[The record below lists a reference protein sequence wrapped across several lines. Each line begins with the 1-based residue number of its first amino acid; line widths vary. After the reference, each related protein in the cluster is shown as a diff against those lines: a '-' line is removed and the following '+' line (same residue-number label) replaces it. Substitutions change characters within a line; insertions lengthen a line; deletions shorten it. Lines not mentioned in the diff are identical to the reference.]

1 MGRKGVTMTEQAS
14 KQANRL
20 LFCPVCLGNFI
31 WIRRILPV
39 FTRVEYAFLRFSG
52 IAKKFFSCEF
62 TV

>member
-1 MGRKGVTMTEQAS
+1 MGRKGVTMTE
-14 KQANRL
+14 QANRL

-52 IAKKFFSCEF
+52 IAKKFFPCEF